1 MQAATLYDQVSGR
14 LALSPAMYHETPA
27 SYDTQTNSLQSRP
40 RFCPLVTEWRP
51 NKGSQGTQLYIFIKS
66 QDDLKDPSYPTIAL
80 MFATRQC
87 AAILT
92 RVESY
97 STSYDFVLTADAPS
111 LSSTGWQA
119 SDVPVSLHFQ
129 DQSGASAGMIELG
142 FFSYTGHQRSFLSS
156 PRSVLRRDDLL
167 TDSTLSNAASRLA
180 VSQQLLPG
188 AYDAHPSECYG
199 TRSPSSNSVSRS
211 IPHSTSAPRFS
222 PYEAA
227 RDNYRKRSSTF
238 SGSSDRSSL
247 AQTPSVPRWSSEYA
261 VTNDSRKTLV
271 STGVGSAMRSPFI
284 ATTATATPLLY
295 RKSELSKPDCAYR
308 HWLKG
313 PNATLHIYGD
323 PESMAK
329 HWTPAEQAS
338 KRRLVQFW
346 RTQTGTSV
354 NTGFEPVVA
363 EERSPNTL
371 CISCIWWEER
381 AECFLTSV
389 DTLRLCSLV
398 AGNDFDTKEHNR
410 IRRNVSNMHP
420 ITIDKLREGKE
431 EEEEEEMEDVFEI
444 EKFFELVMG
453 FNNPRP
459 RQINKRLKVFPWRL
473 LGSML
478 MKIMGKY
485 VSYPRRHASISRQ
498 RIPSLRVLKCAIYP
512 PTTDTA
518 GGLRPSVEMQM
529 YMKGMKT
536 KPDGKRGV
544 PGHAYGPKSQ
554 PIHLSPKLNSSKTE
568 TDPSS
573 PCSTSNSTSSSVY
586 SAGSRQSST
595 ASPMTSHGLPT
606 VATMAQPA
614 YQYPDVVGSSHSP
627 NPVPSSIF
635 SHNRV
640 KYSGMQYP
648 YPATAST
655 QQDPAGMQYHH
666 HPYAT
671 AASELLSPKSQQQ
684 QAPVVVVRSRR
695 GALDYGSSSSS
706 RRYDSTDAVAGVK
719 EDERKSRV
727 LPRTS

>member
-1 MQAATLYDQVSGR
+1 MS
-14 LALSPAMYHETPA
+14 HETPA
-27 SYDTQTNSLQSRP
+27 SYDLQTNSSQSCP

-51 NKGSQGTQLYIFIKS
+51 NNGSQGTQLYIFIKS

-129 DQSGASAGMIELG
+129 AQSGASAGMIEMG

-156 PRSVLRRDDLL
+156 PRSVLSRDDLL
-167 TDSTLSNAASRLA
+167 TDSNLSNAASRLA

-188 AYDAHPSECYG
+188 AYDTHPSECYG
-199 TRSPSSNSVSRS
+199 TRSPSSHSVSRA
-211 IPHSTSAPRFS
+211 IPHNTSAPRFS

-227 RDNYRKRSSTF
+227 RDNYRRRSSTF
-238 SGSSDRSSL
+238 SGSSVSSCL

-261 VTNDSRKTLV
+261 ATNDSGKSSV
-271 STGVGSAMRSPFI
+271 STGVASATRSSFI

-295 RKSELSKPDCAYR
+295 RKSELSKKDCPYR
-308 HWLKG
+308 DWLKG

-323 PESMAK
+323 PESMAR

-371 CISCIWWEER
+371 CVSCIWWEER

-389 DTLRLCSLV
+389 DTLRLLALV
-398 AGNDFDTKEHNR
+398 AGNDLDTNEHNR
-410 IRRNVSNMHP
+410 IRRNVENMHP
-420 ITIDKLREGKE
+420 TTIGKPGKPKREGE
-431 EEEEEEMEDVFEI
+431 EEEEEEEIEDLFEI

-459 RQINKRLKVFPWRL
+459 RHINKRLKVFPWRL
-473 LGSML
+473 LGPML

-485 VSYPRRHASISRQ
+485 VSHPRRYASIRRQ
-498 RIPSLRVLKCAIYP
+498 KITGLGVIQCAIYP

-518 GGLRPSVEMQM
+518 GGLRPSVERRM
-529 YMKGMKT
+529 YMKGMMT

-544 PGHAYGPKSQ
+544 PSHAYGPKSQ
-554 PIHLSPKLNSSKTE
+554 PIHLSPNLNSSKTE

-586 SAGSRQSST
+586 SGGSRQSST
-595 ASPMTSHGLPT
+595 ASPITSHGLPT

-614 YQYPDVVGSSHSP
+614 FQYSDVVGSSHSP
-627 NPVPSSIF
+627 NPVPSIF
-635 SHNRV
+635 SNRV

-648 YPATAST
+648 YPATAAT
-655 QQDPAGMQYHH
+655 QQDPGMQYHH
-666 HPYAT
+666 PYAT
-671 AASELLSPKSQQQ
+671 TASELLSPKLQQ
-684 QAPVVVVRSRR
+684 QAPVVRSRR
-695 GALDYGSSSSS
+695 GALDYGSS
-706 RRYDSTDAVAGVK
+706 RYDSTDAVAG
-719 EDERKSRV
+719 EDERKPRV
-727 LPRTS
+727 PPS